1 MYSIQEAHEV
11 ELKQIIAGAD
21 GVIITVDETSDNVTD
36 RSVLNLVLTPISA
49 SAATDKTASY
59 IGDQVYV
66 DKLDH
71 KIIAAEVMKVLNK
84 FEINHNDVIAY
95 VSDNVSKA
103 FTLFSGKKYFS
114 TLLDRHDY
122 LVT

>member
-1 MYSIQEAHEV
+1 M
-11 ELKQIIAGAD
+11 
-21 GVIITVDETSDNVTD
+21 DETSDNVTD
-36 RSVLNLVLTPISA
+36 RSVLNLVLTPAISA
-49 SAATDKTASY
+49 SAATDKTDSY

-95 VSDNVSKA
+95 VLDNVSKA

>member
-1 MYSIQEAHEV
+1 M
-11 ELKQIIAGAD
+11 
-21 GVIITVDETSDNVTD
+21 DETSDNVTD

-49 SAATDKTASY
+49 SA
-59 IGDQVYV
+59 VYV

-95 VSDNVSKA
+95 Y
-103 FTLFSGKKYFS
+103 TCQTMCRRRLPFS
-114 TLLDRHDY
+114 
-122 LVT
+122 LVRNIFQLC

>member
-1 MYSIQEAHEV
+1 M
-11 ELKQIIAGAD
+11 
-21 GVIITVDETSDNVTD
+21 DETSDNVTD

-66 DKLDH
+66 DRLDH
-71 KIIAAEVMKVLNK
+71 KIIAAEVMK

-95 VSDNVSKA
+95 Y
-103 FTLFSGKKYFS
+103 TCQTMCRRRLPFS
-114 TLLDRHDY
+114 
-122 LVT
+122 LVRNIFQLC

>member
-1 MYSIQEAHEV
+1 M
-11 ELKQIIAGAD
+11 
-21 GVIITVDETSDNVTD
+21 DETSDNVTD

-49 SAATDKTASY
+49 SA
-59 IGDQVYV
+59 VYV